1 MHPDEEEAQREEA
14 ELNAL
19 FRVLDDPPPAV
30 SAEALALRA
39 VMDKA
44 AARTRGSGWMR
55 RAAAVLLVVGVA
67 GAAYAIPGS
76 PVRGWVQ
83 DFTRKLSGGGGSS
96 GGGVPDTGG
105 HTPGVSGV
113 AVVPGQRLVIL
124 FQRWQPGSSARV
136 VLDDGPEV
144 RVQAAAGA
152 ATFTSNSDLLVIDNG
167 GSPAVFEIRIP
178 RTAPLVEILVGGD
191 RVFLKEGPGI
201 TTGATA
207 SAAGVYLV
215 PLTSSGRR

>member
-83 DFTRKLSGGGGSS
+83 DFTRKLGGGG
-96 GGGVPDTGG
+96 GLP
-105 HTPGVSGV
+105 
-113 AVVPGQRLVIL
+113 
-124 FQRWQPGSSARV
+124 
-136 VLDDGPEV
+136 
-144 RVQAAAGA
+144 AAGC
-152 ATFTSNSDLLVIDNG
+152 
-167 GSPAVFEIRIP
+167 
-178 RTAPLVEILVGGD
+178 RT
-191 RVFLKEGPGI
+191 
-201 TTGATA
+201 TA
-207 SAAGVYLV
+207 SHSST
-215 PLTSSGRR
+215 TSDSRRRRGTSRT